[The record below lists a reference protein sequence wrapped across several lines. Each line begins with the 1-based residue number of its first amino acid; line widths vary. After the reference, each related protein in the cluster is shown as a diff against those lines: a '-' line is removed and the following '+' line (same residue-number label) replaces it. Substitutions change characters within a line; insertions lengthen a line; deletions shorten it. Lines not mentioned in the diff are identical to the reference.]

1 MFKASLLLFFVVLMT
16 SNSQAYNLDDWP
28 CVQRYIP
35 ELSANVVWQQQPNK
49 QNPQLSEPVAQQNIV
64 SLSTDLRTD
73 IVLFENT
80 INDYLDQNKEVIGLR
95 NLLFYD
101 IFESIQSKRSRI
113 LKGIFR
119 YSAKQQKL
127 AIRIDQQRV
136 AISAALK
143 SDKLDPAMLEDLQAR
158 QAWDSRAFRERREQL
173 VHLCEK
179 PVKLEQRLFF
189 IAQALGAKT
198 P

>member
-80 INDYLDQNKEVIGLR
+80 INDYLEQNKEVIGLR

-101 IFESIQSKRSRI
+101 IFESILFVLPFDIDVWCEAGAVRPGRARECCAREVDGEIQLRRGEGPWTLAVGELSKRC
-113 LKGIFR
+113 
-119 YSAKQQKL
+119 
-127 AIRIDQQRV
+127 
-136 AISAALK
+136 
-143 SDKLDPAMLEDLQAR
+143 
-158 QAWDSRAFRERREQL
+158 RRL
-173 VHLCEK
+173 VN
-179 PVKLEQRLFF
+179 PGT
-189 IAQALGAKT
+189 AT
-198 P
+198 